1 MAIALYIS
9 ENQYFIGIFRV
20 NGLEMLIS
28 LIYKSLTKMHAVFR
42 AFRAIYNFVLHML
55 NFLVDTSDVSAWIG
69 YETGVFSIVSN
80 YDIACLYVTIEQN
93 NLLLDSFS
101 QPLYNGVPA
110 IYNFAGY
117 STGEYIVT
125 LSTADGLLARYRVT
139 VVED

>member
-55 NFLVDTSDVSAWIG
+55 NFLVDTS
-69 YETGVFSIVSN
+69 E
-80 YDIACLYVTIEQN
+80 IAIKNKNFLEKLWD
-93 NLLLDSFS
+93 LLL
-101 QPLYNGVPA
+101 VA
-110 IYNFAGY
+110 
-117 STGEYIVT
+117 
-125 LSTADGLLARYRVT
+125 LSTL
-139 VVED
+139 

>member
-1 MAIALYIS
+1 MKKFLFMLLMGLFLLPS
-9 ENQYFIGIFRV
+9 ESFADYFESEEEIPPKPIP
-20 NGLEMLIS
+20 
-28 LIYKSLTKMHAVFR
+28 YKSPTE
-42 AFRAIYNFVLHML
+42 Y
-55 NFLVDTSDVSAWIG
+55 LVNAWIDS
-69 YETGVFSIVSN
+69 ESGVFSICSN
-80 YDIACLYVTIEQN
+80 YDITCLYVTIEQN